1 MGLNETYNAVRSQ
14 ILLMDHLPTVNN
26 AYSMLMQE
34 ESQRKHNSSNIGVD
48 SIPFSSVQM
57 VQKKRFFGTCDHCK
71 IKGHKGENC
80 YRLVGYPA
88 DFKFTKR
95 KANTGSDSVV
105 NNVVAAIPAHGNEV
119 VDSLGSSPQMP
130 MFTQEQYRQIMNL
143 LSKEP
148 AVETAASLAGMVNI
162 VHKWIVDIGATD
174 HILSDLQFLESPVEC
189 ALGSSC
195 VRLPNGSSVSI
206 THVGTCNIL
215 PNLQL
220 TKVLYV
226 PNFHYNLLS
235 VSKLTNNLNCVVSF
249 YPQFCLIQDLSSGK
263 MRGIGRARCGL

>member
-14 ILLMDHLPTVNN
+14 ILLMDPLPTVNN

-71 IKGHKGENC
+71 IKGHKRENC

-105 NNVVAAIPAHGNEV
+105 NNVTATVPAHGNEV

-130 MFTQEQYRQIMNL
+130 MFTQEQYHQIMNL

-148 AVETAASLAGMVNI
+148 AVEAAASLA
-162 VHKWIVDIGATD
+162 
-174 HILSDLQFLESPVEC
+174 ESPVEC

-206 THVGTCNIL
+206 TH
-215 PNLQL
+215 NL
-220 TKVLYV
+220 
-226 PNFHYNLLS
+226 F
-235 VSKLTNNLNCVVSF
+235 
-249 YPQFCLIQDLSSGK
+249 SGK
-263 MRGIGRARCGL
+263 MRGIGRARGGLYILDPS

>member
-14 ILLMDHLPTVNN
+14 ILLMDPLPTVNN

-71 IKGHKGENC
+71 IKGHKRENC

-105 NNVVAAIPAHGNEV
+105 NNVTATVPAHGNEV

-130 MFTQEQYRQIMNL
+130 MFTQEQYHQIMNL

-148 AVETAASLAGMVNI
+148 AVEAAASLA
-162 VHKWIVDIGATD
+162 
-174 HILSDLQFLESPVEC
+174 ESPVEC

-220 TKVLYV
+220 AKVLYV

-235 VSKLTNNLNCVVSF
+235 VSKLTNDLNCVVSF
-249 YPQFCLIQDLSSGK
+249 YPQFCLIQNLFSGK
-263 MRGIGRARCGL
+263 MRGIGRARGGLYILDPS